1 MTDFPNATGIYDNKT
16 VAAVAAFQHGHSL
29 NVTLFGRLDMSTAL
43 LLLKLHACDGYRD
56 AGRSASSYGP
66 QFLYKV
72 LISVHANRSIE
83 TNATLFDKVCVCV
96 CVCVTMHGNVCRD
109 SLRLCLQ
116 PRLYT
121 LIGIA
126 YVIISMQDNNV
137 LHVYRVRAHGHN
149 VHGSQPWPTYSHTPG
164 LNSLSTNG
172 NTPTG
177 TSEYILGHYLGNLCV
192 QG

>member
-96 CVCVTMHGNVCRD
+96 CVCVCDNARKCLSGQPSPVFATQVIYSYRD
-109 SLRLCLQ
+109 SICDHFHAGQ
-116 PRLYT
+116 
-121 LIGIA
+121 
-126 YVIISMQDNNV
+126 
-137 LHVYRVRAHGHN
+137 
-149 VHGSQPWPTYSHTPG
+149 
-164 LNSLSTNG
+164 
-172 NTPTG
+172 
-177 TSEYILGHYLGNLCV
+177 
-192 QG
+192 